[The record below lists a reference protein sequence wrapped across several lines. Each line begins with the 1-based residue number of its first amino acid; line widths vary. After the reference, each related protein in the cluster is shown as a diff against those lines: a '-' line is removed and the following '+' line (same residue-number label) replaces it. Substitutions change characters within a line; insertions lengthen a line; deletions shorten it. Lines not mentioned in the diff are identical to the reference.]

1 MVNEKEQVDRKTC
14 EKIDTQLAK
23 GLLSGR
29 LLLSRTRM
37 LDENSRLSPPYT
49 DPHYIPFYYYFG
61 QHVQPK
67 NVVEVGLRL
76 GLCSS
81 TLFRTCKTVDKFLAF
96 QEKGQVFYSPR
107 MAIHNIRD
115 YYKGNLTTHV
125 GKITDD
131 KFINVIEKDLWD
143 LALIN
148 EETTYDT
155 HLSYLEILWNNMR
168 LNGTIL
174 IEYVNYH
181 DYVKKAYFDFCKK
194 NNREPYVF
202 KTRYGVGVITK

>member
-1 MVNEKEQVDRKTC
+1 MDKKTC
-14 EKIDTQLAK
+14 EQIDAQLAK
-23 GLLSGR
+23 GILSGK

-49 DPHYIPFYYYFG
+49 DPHYIPFYFYLG

-67 NVVEVGLRL
+67 NVVEIGLRL

-81 TLFRTCKTVDKFLAF
+81 TLFRTCKGVNKFLAF

-107 MAIHNIRD
+107 MALHNVRD
-115 YYKGNLTTHV
+115 YYKGSIEKHI

-131 KFINVIEKDLWD
+131 QFVNMLEKDLWD
-143 LALIN
+143 LALVN

-155 HLSYLEILWNNMR
+155 HLSYLDILWKNMR
-168 LNGTIL
+168 LDGTIL